1 MSPGVRGRES
11 ILPNPGLTLALR
23 VGDCSHSLEKGGV
36 PLGVSLSASA
46 VGVVLLASLEG
57 VVVVVVDV
65 VLVGEE
71 VGVDCLNGDA
81 GNGDSGRR
89 KGDVREDP

>member
-1 MSPGVRGRES
+1 
-11 ILPNPGLTLALR
+11 
-23 VGDCSHSLEKGGV
+23 
-36 PLGVSLSASA
+36 
-46 VGVVLLASLEG
+46 VVLLASLEG